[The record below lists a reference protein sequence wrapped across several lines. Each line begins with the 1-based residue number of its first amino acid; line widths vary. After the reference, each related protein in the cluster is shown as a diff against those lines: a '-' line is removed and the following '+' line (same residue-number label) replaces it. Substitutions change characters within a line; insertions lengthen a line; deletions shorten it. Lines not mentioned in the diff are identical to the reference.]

1 MYQGDNYVTYYS
13 DVDYTD
19 WGIRVT
25 ENLSEQRETGR
36 AYSFMLGLV
45 LLFLVLCLFVAQIL
59 VTKNIMTPIE
69 NIMSVFD
76 TIKKTQD
83 YSIRIPESN
92 STEMNRLADE
102 INELLSHIEKE
113 I

>member
-1 MYQGDNYVTYYS
+1 
-13 DVDYTD
+13 
-19 WGIRVT
+19 
-25 ENLSEQRETGR
+25 
-36 AYSFMLGLV
+36 MLGLV

-92 STEMNRLADE
+92 STEMSRLADE